1 MAEHEDKCTTIE
13 VYADFN
19 PIRIS
24 TVASLWWC
32 FQRLCFVASS
42 SPSDDDAYCCVR
54 QIANPPTQS
63 SSPLQSN
70 CNLFCLGGVL
80 NHNEYFIPSKVG
92 GYKEQYLKGG
102 TDFQKSPR
110 WWHPLKLDL
119 GHHLGD
125 WCKKQIE
132 RTTPILP
139 GGGKNWWLQYG
150 SKGLDPVE
158 WWDDGFQLASTGVA
172 NKKTWVP
179 KNSDIAY
186 TKKAFCQFP
195 QWKHRNRKWSWGIK
209 WF

>member
-1 MAEHEDKCTTIE
+1 M
-13 VYADFN
+13 
-19 PIRIS
+19 
-24 TVASLWWC
+24 
-32 FQRLCFVASS
+32 ASS

-54 QIANPPTQS
+54 QIANLPATQS

-195 QWKHRNRKWSWGIK
+195 QWKHRNRKCLPRPDITVIVLRAGEDIFFCGWISRVVFK
-209 WF
+209 VMNHYLPTLKET